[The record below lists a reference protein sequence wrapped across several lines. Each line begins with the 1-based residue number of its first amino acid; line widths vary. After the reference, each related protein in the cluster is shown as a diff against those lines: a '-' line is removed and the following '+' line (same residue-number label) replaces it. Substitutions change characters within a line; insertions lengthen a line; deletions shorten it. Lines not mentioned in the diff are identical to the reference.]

1 MAVLSVYHMDIEDF
15 ITAKSKDSETLKHF
29 NISVMVDDDFIKK
42 AENDE
47 EYYVHH
53 PVYDEDGS
61 ILNNPEKWIY
71 SKKVS
76 AKKIWDMIIEQAYN
90 YGEPGVL
97 FYDTMNRDNNLWYIE
112 KINATNPCFTGDMS
126 LLTEDGYM
134 TFKELCDRD
143 DISVICPDGTV
154 SHNNKVWCSGIK
166 ETIKVIFENNEFV
179 KCTPN
184 HIFML
189 KDGTECEAKD
199 LCGKKVRTFYPE
211 ESTRVVRIEKSKYE
225 PVYDFTENDN
235 HWGVVNGY
243 IVHNCGEYLSG
254 TVYGNDPKTGEK
266 LDRHAF
272 GGSCNLGSLFLHNY
286 VVNPFK
292 KDAYIDY
299 DKLGYAVSV
308 AVNFLDNIIDINT
321 YPDKIYENYQKHFR
335 TIGLGITG
343 LADCLAMLGIR
354 YDSDEAIKKTDEI
367 MDFITLNAY
376 RASVELAKKKGS
388 FPYLDKMK
396 FINSGYL
403 SKKVKNQ
410 AWADV
415 VNDIVAYGIRN
426 AKLISVAPVGTL
438 SLTYGNNCS
447 SGMEPIFSLSY
458 DRKVKVGGQDDSN
471 IQIVTLKD
479 YAYSVWESMD
489 GGDFPDKDSVFVTA
503 LELDVNKKIDMLAT
517 IAKHVDM
524 SVSNT
529 LNIPEEYTFEQV
541 KDVYERSWELGIK
554 GCTIFRPNKLRQG
567 VFVTESNKE
576 NKDARE
582 LKRGEIVEC
591 SDNLVGKKRKIYS
604 GCVDADT
611 EYFNGREWKKISE
624 YSEGELVLQY
634 NQDGTA
640 SLVKPIKYIKRPSN
654 GQYHIKT
661 KYGIDMMVSPDHRNV
676 VFGQSNKIKI
686 MTTDELL
693 TKHNKNSV
701 GLSYKFKKSFL
712 YNGSGINLTDDE
724 IRISVAIFADGC
736 FYSPTS
742 KKCLISVRKKRKRD
756 RLVELINRAGIE
768 FSEYVDNDGY
778 YNIKFYPPISGKQKT
793 FPVEW
798 YNATQHQL
806 QVIFDEVFLWDG
818 RNSEHNEY
826 TTVIKSNADFVQF
839 VCTAIGKAASIY
851 IDKRDDRY
859 TNSCY
864 RVDWSDRIYRSIT
877 RDSSNKLEIPFVQ
890 PMDGYDY
897 CFSVPSTMLVLRRN
911 NNIFVTGN
919 CGSLHILAFF
929 DPTTGD
935 MQEVYLNKGSTGGCV
950 DADTEYFN
958 GKTWKKISEYEE
970 GSFEQVLQYN
980 EDGTASLVIPSAY
993 IVNENVET
1001 LKHFYNNT
1009 GLDMVLSNDHRMFLY
1024 KNYTKF
1030 MLGIRKKLTTETIT
1044 VQEFLD
1050 CSSRNRHVPTTFSMN
1065 KPGIPIPDNIIRLLV
1080 AVYADG
1086 TYDGNKIIIGVK
1098 KERKKE
1104 RLRKILEAC
1113 DIGWTEK
1120 KFFSG
1125 DCTVFYIHP
1134 VPSCKQWF
1142 IDKQFTS
1149 KWYDCT
1155 DEQLKVVI
1163 DECIHWDGSVGEG
1176 NRLGGYFSSKKEEVD
1191 FIQFAL
1197 TRLGFRATIST
1208 NNGTCAKQNSYRV
1221 RWTKQNVHGLSTAQV
1236 EDYKTTDGRSY
1247 CFSVDSGLL
1256 VLRRN
1261 GRIFIT
1267 GNCANFT
1274 TGLSRMISLSCRA
1287 GVSVYDIKDQLD
1299 STGTC
1304 PSYAVR
1310 RATKHDT
1317 YKGSCCPMAIGNAI
1331 LDMYNEVQEELKTKK
1346 VHSNSENCEECHD
1359 PESVIETKT
1368 KQKCPECGESLDF
1381 EGGCV
1386 TCRSC
1391 GYTKCG

>member
-1 MAVLSVYHMDIEDF
+1 MGVLSVYHMDIEDF
-15 ITAKSKDSETLKHF
+15 VTAKSKDSNTLKHF

-97 FYDTMNRDNNLWYIE
+97 FYDTMNKDNNLWYIE

-134 TFKELCDRD
+134 TFKELCDRND
-143 DISVICPDGTV
+143 VSVICPDGTV

-184 HIFML
+184 HVFML

-199 LCGKKVRTFYPE
+199 LCGKRVRTFYPE
-211 ESTRVVRIEKSKYE
+211 ESTRVIRIEKSKYE
-225 PVYDFTENDN
+225 PVYDFTENGN
-235 HWGVVNGY
+235 HWGIVNGY

-354 YDSDEAIKKTDEI
+354 YDSDEAIKKTDEL

-376 RASVELAKKKGS
+376 RASVELAKKKGA

-415 VNDIVAYGIRN
+415 VNDIVVYGIRN

-458 DRKVKVGGQDDSN
+458 DRKVKIGGQDDSN

-489 GGDFPDKDSVFVTA
+489 GGDFPDKDSIFITA

-541 KDVYERSWELGIK
+541 KDVYKRSWELGIK

-567 VFVTESNKE
+567 VFVTDNNKE
-576 NKDARE
+576 DKDTRE
-582 LKRGEIVEC
+582 LKRGEIIEC

-604 GCVDADT
+604 G
-611 EYFNGREWKKISE
+611 
-624 YSEGELVLQY
+624 
-634 NQDGTA
+634 
-640 SLVKPIKYIKRPSN
+640 
-654 GQYHIKT
+654 
-661 KYGIDMMVSPDHRNV
+661 
-676 VFGQSNKIKI
+676 
-686 MTTDELL
+686 
-693 TKHNKNSV
+693 
-701 GLSYKFKKSFL
+701 
-712 YNGSGINLTDDE
+712 
-724 IRISVAIFADGC
+724 
-736 FYSPTS
+736 
-742 KKCLISVRKKRKRD
+742 
-756 RLVELINRAGIE
+756 
-768 FSEYVDNDGY
+768 
-778 YNIKFYPPISGKQKT
+778 
-793 FPVEW
+793 
-798 YNATQHQL
+798 
-806 QVIFDEVFLWDG
+806 
-818 RNSEHNEY
+818 
-826 TTVIKSNADFVQF
+826 
-839 VCTAIGKAASIY
+839 
-851 IDKRDDRY
+851 
-859 TNSCY
+859 
-864 RVDWSDRIYRSIT
+864 
-877 RDSSNKLEIPFVQ
+877 
-890 PMDGYDY
+890 
-897 CFSVPSTMLVLRRN
+897 
-911 NNIFVTGN
+911 

-1001 LKHFYNNT
+1001 LKHFHNNT

-1120 KFFSG
+1120 KFFGG

-1155 DEQLKVVI
+1155 DEQLKIVI
-1163 DECIHWDGSVGEG
+1163 DECIYWDGSVGEG

-1208 NNGTCAKQNSYRV
+1208 NNGTCTKQNSYRV

-1346 VHSNSENCEECHD
+1346 VHNNSENCEECHD

-1368 KQKCPECGESLDF
+1368 VQKCPECGEPLDF

>member
-1 MAVLSVYHMDIEDF
+1 MGVLSVYHMDIEDF
-15 ITAKSKDSETLKHF
+15 VTAKSKDSNTLKHF

-61 ILNNPEKWIY
+61 ILNNPEKWVY

-143 DISVICPDGTV
+143 DVSVICPDGTV

-184 HIFML
+184 HVFML

-199 LCGKKVRTFYPE
+199 LCGKRVRTFYPE

-235 HWGVVNGY
+235 HWGIVNGY

-354 YDSDEAIKKTDEI
+354 YDSDEAIKKTDEL

-376 RASVELAKKKGS
+376 RASVELAKKKGA

-415 VNDIVAYGIRN
+415 VNDIVVYGIRN

-458 DRKVKVGGQDDSN
+458 DRKVKIGGQDDSN
-471 IQIVTLKD
+471 IQIVTLRD

-489 GGDFPDKDSVFVTA
+489 GGDFPDKDSIFITA

-541 KDVYERSWELGIK
+541 KDVYKRSWELGIK

-567 VFVTESNKE
+567 VFVTDNKKE
-576 NKDARE
+576 EKKNKGVKE
-582 LKRGEIVEC
+582 LKRGEIIEC
-591 SDNLVGKKRKIYS
+591 SDNLVGKKRKIY
-604 GCVDADT
+604 
-611 EYFNGREWKKISE
+611 NG
-624 YSEGELVLQY
+624 
-634 NQDGTA
+634 
-640 SLVKPIKYIKRPSN
+640 
-654 GQYHIKT
+654 
-661 KYGIDMMVSPDHRNV
+661 
-676 VFGQSNKIKI
+676 
-686 MTTDELL
+686 
-693 TKHNKNSV
+693 
-701 GLSYKFKKSFL
+701 
-712 YNGSGINLTDDE
+712 
-724 IRISVAIFADGC
+724 
-736 FYSPTS
+736 
-742 KKCLISVRKKRKRD
+742 
-756 RLVELINRAGIE
+756 
-768 FSEYVDNDGY
+768 
-778 YNIKFYPPISGKQKT
+778 
-793 FPVEW
+793 
-798 YNATQHQL
+798 
-806 QVIFDEVFLWDG
+806 
-818 RNSEHNEY
+818 
-826 TTVIKSNADFVQF
+826 
-839 VCTAIGKAASIY
+839 
-851 IDKRDDRY
+851 
-859 TNSCY
+859 
-864 RVDWSDRIYRSIT
+864 
-877 RDSSNKLEIPFVQ
+877 
-890 PMDGYDY
+890 
-897 CFSVPSTMLVLRRN
+897 
-911 NNIFVTGN
+911 

-935 MQEVYLNKGSTGGCV
+935 MQEVYLNKGSTGGC
-950 DADTEYFN
+950 
-958 GKTWKKISEYEE
+958 
-970 GSFEQVLQYN
+970 
-980 EDGTASLVIPSAY
+980 
-993 IVNENVET
+993 
-1001 LKHFYNNT
+1001 
-1009 GLDMVLSNDHRMFLY
+1009 SN
-1024 KNYTKF
+1024 
-1030 MLGIRKKLTTETIT
+1030 
-1044 VQEFLD
+1044 
-1050 CSSRNRHVPTTFSMN
+1050 
-1065 KPGIPIPDNIIRLLV
+1065 
-1080 AVYADG
+1080 
-1086 TYDGNKIIIGVK
+1086 
-1098 KERKKE
+1098 
-1104 RLRKILEAC
+1104 
-1113 DIGWTEK
+1113 
-1120 KFFSG
+1120 
-1125 DCTVFYIHP
+1125 
-1134 VPSCKQWF
+1134 
-1142 IDKQFTS
+1142 
-1149 KWYDCT
+1149 
-1155 DEQLKVVI
+1155 
-1163 DECIHWDGSVGEG
+1163 
-1176 NRLGGYFSSKKEEVD
+1176 
-1191 FIQFAL
+1191 FA
-1197 TRLGFRATIST
+1197 
-1208 NNGTCAKQNSYRV
+1208 
-1221 RWTKQNVHGLSTAQV
+1221 
-1236 EDYKTTDGRSY
+1236 
-1247 CFSVDSGLL
+1247 
-1256 VLRRN
+1256 
-1261 GRIFIT
+1261 
-1267 GNCANFT
+1267 

-1346 VHSNSENCEECHD
+1346 VHNNSENCEECHD
-1359 PESVIETKT
+1359 PESVIETKAV
-1368 KQKCPECGESLDF
+1368 QKCPECGEPLDF

>member
-1 MAVLSVYHMDIEDF
+1 MGVLSVYHMDIEDF
-15 ITAKSKDSETLKHF
+15 ITAKSKDSNTLKHF

-61 ILNNPEKWIY
+61 ILNNPEKWVY

-76 AKKIWDMIIEQAYN
+76 AKKVWNMIIEQAYN

-134 TFKELCDRD
+134 TFKELCDRND
-143 DISVICPDGTV
+143 VSVICPDGTV
-154 SHNNKVWCSGIK
+154 SHNNRVWCSGIK
-166 ETIKVIFENNEFV
+166 ETVKVIFENNEFV

-184 HIFML
+184 HVFML

-199 LCGKKVRTFYPE
+199 LCGKRVRTFYPE
-211 ESTRVVRIEKSKYE
+211 ESTRVIRIEKSKYE

-235 HWGVVNGY
+235 HWGIVNGY

-292 KDAYIDY
+292 KDAYINY

-308 AVNFLDNIIDINT
+308 AVNFLDNIIDVNT

-376 RASVELAKKKGS
+376 KSSIELAKKKGA

-415 VNDIVAYGIRN
+415 ANDIVVYGIRN

-458 DRKVKVGGQDDSN
+458 DRKVKIGGQDDSN

-489 GGDFPDKDSVFVTA
+489 GGDFPDKDSIFITA

-541 KDVYERSWELGIK
+541 KDVYKRSWELGIK

-567 VFVTESNKE
+567 VFVTDNNKE
-576 NKDARE
+576 NKDTRE
-582 LKRGEIVEC
+582 LKRGEIVPC
-591 SDNLVGKKRKIYS
+591 SNDLIIKKRKLVS
-604 GCVDADT
+604 G
-611 EYFNGREWKKISE
+611 
-624 YSEGELVLQY
+624 
-634 NQDGTA
+634 
-640 SLVKPIKYIKRPSN
+640 
-654 GQYHIKT
+654 
-661 KYGIDMMVSPDHRNV
+661 
-676 VFGQSNKIKI
+676 
-686 MTTDELL
+686 
-693 TKHNKNSV
+693 
-701 GLSYKFKKSFL
+701 
-712 YNGSGINLTDDE
+712 
-724 IRISVAIFADGC
+724 
-736 FYSPTS
+736 
-742 KKCLISVRKKRKRD
+742 
-756 RLVELINRAGIE
+756 
-768 FSEYVDNDGY
+768 
-778 YNIKFYPPISGKQKT
+778 
-793 FPVEW
+793 
-798 YNATQHQL
+798 
-806 QVIFDEVFLWDG
+806 
-818 RNSEHNEY
+818 
-826 TTVIKSNADFVQF
+826 
-839 VCTAIGKAASIY
+839 
-851 IDKRDDRY
+851 
-859 TNSCY
+859 
-864 RVDWSDRIYRSIT
+864 
-877 RDSSNKLEIPFVQ
+877 
-890 PMDGYDY
+890 
-897 CFSVPSTMLVLRRN
+897 
-911 NNIFVTGN
+911 
-919 CGSLHILAFF
+919 CGSLHVIACF
-929 DPTTGD
+929 DKENGELRET
-935 MQEVYLNKGSTGGCV
+935 YLSKGSTGGCG
-950 DADTEYFN
+950 N
-958 GKTWKKISEYEE
+958 
-970 GSFEQVLQYN
+970 
-980 EDGTASLVIPSAY
+980 
-993 IVNENVET
+993 
-1001 LKHFYNNT
+1001 
-1009 GLDMVLSNDHRMFLY
+1009 
-1024 KNYTKF
+1024 F
-1030 MLGIRKKLTTETIT
+1030 M
-1044 VQEFLD
+1044 
-1050 CSSRNRHVPTTFSMN
+1050 N
-1065 KPGIPIPDNIIRLLV
+1065 
-1080 AVYADG
+1080 
-1086 TYDGNKIIIGVK
+1086 
-1098 KERKKE
+1098 
-1104 RLRKILEAC
+1104 
-1113 DIGWTEK
+1113 
-1120 KFFSG
+1120 
-1125 DCTVFYIHP
+1125 
-1134 VPSCKQWF
+1134 
-1142 IDKQFTS
+1142 
-1149 KWYDCT
+1149 
-1155 DEQLKVVI
+1155 
-1163 DECIHWDGSVGEG
+1163 
-1176 NRLGGYFSSKKEEVD
+1176 
-1191 FIQFAL
+1191 
-1197 TRLGFRATIST
+1197 
-1208 NNGTCAKQNSYRV
+1208 
-1221 RWTKQNVHGLSTAQV
+1221 
-1236 EDYKTTDGRSY
+1236 
-1247 CFSVDSGLL
+1247 
-1256 VLRRN
+1256 
-1261 GRIFIT
+1261 
-1267 GNCANFT
+1267 
-1274 TGLSRMISLSCRA
+1274 GLSRALSLLGRA
-1287 GVSVYDIKDQLD
+1287 GVSIYDIVDQMN
-1299 STGTC
+1299 STGSC

-1310 RATKHDT
+1310 RATKHDASP
-1317 YKGSCCPMAIGNAI
+1317 GACCPMAAGNAI
-1331 LDMYNEVQEELKTKK
+1331 LDMYNEVREELKTKK
-1346 VHSNSENCEECHD
+1346 VHNNNENCEECHD

>member
-1 MAVLSVYHMDIEDF
+1 MGVLSVYHMDIEDF
-15 ITAKSKDSETLKHF
+15 ITAKSKDSNTLKHF

-134 TFKELCDRD
+134 TFKELCDRND
-143 DISVICPDGTV
+143 VSVICPDGTV

-211 ESTRVVRIEKSKYE
+211 ESTRVIRIEKSKYE

-292 KDAYIDY
+292 KDAYINY

-376 RASVELAKKKGS
+376 KSSIELAKKKGP

-415 VNDIVAYGIRN
+415 ANDIVAYGIRN

-541 KDVYERSWELGIK
+541 KDVYKRSWELGIK

-567 VFVTESNKE
+567 VFVTDSNKE
-576 NKDARE
+576 NKDTRE
-582 LKRGEIVEC
+582 LKRGEIVPC
-591 SDNLVGKKRKIYS
+591 SNDLIIKKRKLVS
-604 GCVDADT
+604 G
-611 EYFNGREWKKISE
+611 
-624 YSEGELVLQY
+624 
-634 NQDGTA
+634 
-640 SLVKPIKYIKRPSN
+640 
-654 GQYHIKT
+654 
-661 KYGIDMMVSPDHRNV
+661 
-676 VFGQSNKIKI
+676 
-686 MTTDELL
+686 
-693 TKHNKNSV
+693 
-701 GLSYKFKKSFL
+701 
-712 YNGSGINLTDDE
+712 
-724 IRISVAIFADGC
+724 
-736 FYSPTS
+736 
-742 KKCLISVRKKRKRD
+742 
-756 RLVELINRAGIE
+756 
-768 FSEYVDNDGY
+768 
-778 YNIKFYPPISGKQKT
+778 
-793 FPVEW
+793 
-798 YNATQHQL
+798 
-806 QVIFDEVFLWDG
+806 
-818 RNSEHNEY
+818 
-826 TTVIKSNADFVQF
+826 
-839 VCTAIGKAASIY
+839 
-851 IDKRDDRY
+851 
-859 TNSCY
+859 
-864 RVDWSDRIYRSIT
+864 
-877 RDSSNKLEIPFVQ
+877 
-890 PMDGYDY
+890 
-897 CFSVPSTMLVLRRN
+897 
-911 NNIFVTGN
+911 
-919 CGSLHILAFF
+919 CGSLHVIACF
-929 DPTTGD
+929 DKENGELRET
-935 MQEVYLNKGSTGGCV
+935 YLSKGSTGGCG
-950 DADTEYFN
+950 N
-958 GKTWKKISEYEE
+958 
-970 GSFEQVLQYN
+970 
-980 EDGTASLVIPSAY
+980 
-993 IVNENVET
+993 
-1001 LKHFYNNT
+1001 
-1009 GLDMVLSNDHRMFLY
+1009 
-1024 KNYTKF
+1024 F
-1030 MLGIRKKLTTETIT
+1030 M
-1044 VQEFLD
+1044 
-1050 CSSRNRHVPTTFSMN
+1050 N
-1065 KPGIPIPDNIIRLLV
+1065 
-1080 AVYADG
+1080 
-1086 TYDGNKIIIGVK
+1086 
-1098 KERKKE
+1098 
-1104 RLRKILEAC
+1104 
-1113 DIGWTEK
+1113 
-1120 KFFSG
+1120 
-1125 DCTVFYIHP
+1125 
-1134 VPSCKQWF
+1134 
-1142 IDKQFTS
+1142 
-1149 KWYDCT
+1149 
-1155 DEQLKVVI
+1155 
-1163 DECIHWDGSVGEG
+1163 
-1176 NRLGGYFSSKKEEVD
+1176 
-1191 FIQFAL
+1191 
-1197 TRLGFRATIST
+1197 
-1208 NNGTCAKQNSYRV
+1208 
-1221 RWTKQNVHGLSTAQV
+1221 
-1236 EDYKTTDGRSY
+1236 
-1247 CFSVDSGLL
+1247 
-1256 VLRRN
+1256 
-1261 GRIFIT
+1261 
-1267 GNCANFT
+1267 
-1274 TGLSRMISLSCRA
+1274 GLSRALSLLGRA
-1287 GVSVYDIKDQLD
+1287 GVSIYDIVDQMN
-1299 STGTC
+1299 STGSC

-1310 RATKHDT
+1310 RATKHDASP
-1317 YKGSCCPMAIGNAI
+1317 GACCPMAAGNAI

-1346 VHSNSENCEECHD
+1346 VHNNNENCEECQD

>member
-1 MAVLSVYHMDIEDF
+1 MGVLSVYHMDIEDF
-15 ITAKSKDSETLKHF
+15 ITAKSKDSNTLKHF

-61 ILNNPEKWIY
+61 ILNNPEKWVY

-76 AKKIWDMIIEQAYN
+76 AKKVWNMIIEQAYN

-134 TFKELCDRD
+134 TFKELCDRND
-143 DISVICPDGTV
+143 VSVICPDGTV
-154 SHNNKVWCSGIK
+154 SHNNRVWCSGIK
-166 ETIKVIFENNEFV
+166 ETVKVIFENNEFV

-184 HIFML
+184 HVFML

-199 LCGKKVRTFYPE
+199 LCGKRVRTFYPE
-211 ESTRVVRIEKSKYE
+211 ESTRVIRIEKSKYE

-235 HWGVVNGY
+235 HWGIVNGY

-292 KDAYIDY
+292 KDAYINY

-354 YDSDEAIKKTDEI
+354 YDSDEAIKKTDEL

-376 RASVELAKKKGS
+376 KSSIELAKKKGA

-415 VNDIVAYGIRN
+415 ANDIVVYGIRN

-458 DRKVKVGGQDDSN
+458 DRKVKIGGQDDSN

-489 GGDFPDKDSVFVTA
+489 GGDFPDKDSIFITA

-541 KDVYERSWELGIK
+541 KDVYKRSWELGIK

-567 VFVTESNKE
+567 VFVTDNNKE
-576 NKDARE
+576 NKDTRE
-582 LKRGEIVEC
+582 LKRGEIVPC
-591 SDNLVGKKRKIYS
+591 SNDLIIKKRKLVS
-604 GCVDADT
+604 G
-611 EYFNGREWKKISE
+611 
-624 YSEGELVLQY
+624 
-634 NQDGTA
+634 
-640 SLVKPIKYIKRPSN
+640 
-654 GQYHIKT
+654 
-661 KYGIDMMVSPDHRNV
+661 
-676 VFGQSNKIKI
+676 
-686 MTTDELL
+686 
-693 TKHNKNSV
+693 
-701 GLSYKFKKSFL
+701 
-712 YNGSGINLTDDE
+712 
-724 IRISVAIFADGC
+724 
-736 FYSPTS
+736 
-742 KKCLISVRKKRKRD
+742 
-756 RLVELINRAGIE
+756 
-768 FSEYVDNDGY
+768 
-778 YNIKFYPPISGKQKT
+778 
-793 FPVEW
+793 
-798 YNATQHQL
+798 
-806 QVIFDEVFLWDG
+806 
-818 RNSEHNEY
+818 
-826 TTVIKSNADFVQF
+826 
-839 VCTAIGKAASIY
+839 
-851 IDKRDDRY
+851 
-859 TNSCY
+859 
-864 RVDWSDRIYRSIT
+864 
-877 RDSSNKLEIPFVQ
+877 
-890 PMDGYDY
+890 
-897 CFSVPSTMLVLRRN
+897 
-911 NNIFVTGN
+911 
-919 CGSLHILAFF
+919 CGSLHVIACF
-929 DPTTGD
+929 DKENGELRET
-935 MQEVYLNKGSTGGCV
+935 YLSKGSTGGCG
-950 DADTEYFN
+950 N
-958 GKTWKKISEYEE
+958 
-970 GSFEQVLQYN
+970 
-980 EDGTASLVIPSAY
+980 
-993 IVNENVET
+993 
-1001 LKHFYNNT
+1001 
-1009 GLDMVLSNDHRMFLY
+1009 
-1024 KNYTKF
+1024 F
-1030 MLGIRKKLTTETIT
+1030 M
-1044 VQEFLD
+1044 
-1050 CSSRNRHVPTTFSMN
+1050 N
-1065 KPGIPIPDNIIRLLV
+1065 
-1080 AVYADG
+1080 
-1086 TYDGNKIIIGVK
+1086 
-1098 KERKKE
+1098 
-1104 RLRKILEAC
+1104 
-1113 DIGWTEK
+1113 
-1120 KFFSG
+1120 
-1125 DCTVFYIHP
+1125 
-1134 VPSCKQWF
+1134 
-1142 IDKQFTS
+1142 
-1149 KWYDCT
+1149 
-1155 DEQLKVVI
+1155 
-1163 DECIHWDGSVGEG
+1163 
-1176 NRLGGYFSSKKEEVD
+1176 
-1191 FIQFAL
+1191 
-1197 TRLGFRATIST
+1197 
-1208 NNGTCAKQNSYRV
+1208 
-1221 RWTKQNVHGLSTAQV
+1221 
-1236 EDYKTTDGRSY
+1236 
-1247 CFSVDSGLL
+1247 
-1256 VLRRN
+1256 
-1261 GRIFIT
+1261 
-1267 GNCANFT
+1267 
-1274 TGLSRMISLSCRA
+1274 GLSRALSLLGRA
-1287 GVSVYDIKDQLD
+1287 GVSIYDIVDQMN
-1299 STGTC
+1299 STGSC

-1310 RATKHDT
+1310 RATKHDASP
-1317 YKGSCCPMAIGNAI
+1317 GACCPMAAGNAI
-1331 LDMYNEVQEELKTKK
+1331 LDMYNEVREELKTKK
-1346 VHSNSENCEECHD
+1346 VHNNNENCEECHD

>member
-1 MAVLSVYHMDIEDF
+1 MDIEDF
-15 ITAKSKDSETLKHF
+15 ITAKSKDSNTLKHF

-61 ILNNPEKWIY
+61 ILNNPEKWVY

-134 TFKELCDRD
+134 TFKELCDRND
-143 DISVICPDGTV
+143 VSVICPDGTV
-154 SHNNKVWCSGIK
+154 SHNNRVWCSGIK
-166 ETIKVIFENNEFV
+166 ETVKVIFENNEFV

-184 HIFML
+184 HVFML

-199 LCGKKVRTFYPE
+199 LCGKRVRTFYPE
-211 ESTRVVRIEKSKYE
+211 ESTRVIRIEKSKYE

-235 HWGVVNGY
+235 HWGIVNGY

-292 KDAYIDY
+292 KDAYINY

-308 AVNFLDNIIDINT
+308 AVNFLDNIIDVNT

-376 RASVELAKKKGS
+376 KSSIELAKKKGA

-415 VNDIVAYGIRN
+415 ANDIVVYGIRN

-458 DRKVKVGGQDDSN
+458 DRKVKIGGQDDSN

-489 GGDFPDKDSVFVTA
+489 GGDFPDKDSIFITA

-541 KDVYERSWELGIK
+541 KDVYKRSWELGIK

-567 VFVTESNKE
+567 VFVTDNNKE
-576 NKDARE
+576 NKDTRE
-582 LKRGEIVEC
+582 LKRGEIVPC
-591 SDNLVGKKRKIYS
+591 SNDLIIKKRKLVS
-604 GCVDADT
+604 G
-611 EYFNGREWKKISE
+611 
-624 YSEGELVLQY
+624 
-634 NQDGTA
+634 
-640 SLVKPIKYIKRPSN
+640 
-654 GQYHIKT
+654 
-661 KYGIDMMVSPDHRNV
+661 
-676 VFGQSNKIKI
+676 
-686 MTTDELL
+686 
-693 TKHNKNSV
+693 
-701 GLSYKFKKSFL
+701 
-712 YNGSGINLTDDE
+712 
-724 IRISVAIFADGC
+724 
-736 FYSPTS
+736 
-742 KKCLISVRKKRKRD
+742 
-756 RLVELINRAGIE
+756 
-768 FSEYVDNDGY
+768 
-778 YNIKFYPPISGKQKT
+778 
-793 FPVEW
+793 
-798 YNATQHQL
+798 
-806 QVIFDEVFLWDG
+806 
-818 RNSEHNEY
+818 
-826 TTVIKSNADFVQF
+826 
-839 VCTAIGKAASIY
+839 
-851 IDKRDDRY
+851 
-859 TNSCY
+859 
-864 RVDWSDRIYRSIT
+864 
-877 RDSSNKLEIPFVQ
+877 
-890 PMDGYDY
+890 
-897 CFSVPSTMLVLRRN
+897 
-911 NNIFVTGN
+911 
-919 CGSLHILAFF
+919 CGSLHVIACF
-929 DPTTGD
+929 DKENGELRET
-935 MQEVYLNKGSTGGCV
+935 YLSKGSTGGCG
-950 DADTEYFN
+950 N
-958 GKTWKKISEYEE
+958 
-970 GSFEQVLQYN
+970 
-980 EDGTASLVIPSAY
+980 
-993 IVNENVET
+993 
-1001 LKHFYNNT
+1001 
-1009 GLDMVLSNDHRMFLY
+1009 
-1024 KNYTKF
+1024 F
-1030 MLGIRKKLTTETIT
+1030 M
-1044 VQEFLD
+1044 
-1050 CSSRNRHVPTTFSMN
+1050 N
-1065 KPGIPIPDNIIRLLV
+1065 
-1080 AVYADG
+1080 
-1086 TYDGNKIIIGVK
+1086 
-1098 KERKKE
+1098 
-1104 RLRKILEAC
+1104 
-1113 DIGWTEK
+1113 
-1120 KFFSG
+1120 
-1125 DCTVFYIHP
+1125 
-1134 VPSCKQWF
+1134 
-1142 IDKQFTS
+1142 
-1149 KWYDCT
+1149 
-1155 DEQLKVVI
+1155 
-1163 DECIHWDGSVGEG
+1163 
-1176 NRLGGYFSSKKEEVD
+1176 
-1191 FIQFAL
+1191 
-1197 TRLGFRATIST
+1197 
-1208 NNGTCAKQNSYRV
+1208 
-1221 RWTKQNVHGLSTAQV
+1221 
-1236 EDYKTTDGRSY
+1236 
-1247 CFSVDSGLL
+1247 
-1256 VLRRN
+1256 
-1261 GRIFIT
+1261 
-1267 GNCANFT
+1267 
-1274 TGLSRMISLSCRA
+1274 GLSRALSLLGRA
-1287 GVSVYDIKDQLD
+1287 GVSIYDIVDQMN
-1299 STGTC
+1299 STGSC

-1310 RATKHDT
+1310 RATKHDASP
-1317 YKGSCCPMAIGNAI
+1317 GACCPMAAGNAI
-1331 LDMYNEVQEELKTKK
+1331 LDMYNEVREELKTKK
-1346 VHSNSENCEECHD
+1346 VHNNNENCEECHD

>member
-1 MAVLSVYHMDIEDF
+1 MDIEDF
-15 ITAKSKDSETLKHF
+15 ITAKSKDSNTLKHF

-61 ILNNPEKWIY
+61 ILNNPEKWVY

-134 TFKELCDRD
+134 TFKELCDRND
-143 DISVICPDGTV
+143 VSVICPDGTV
-154 SHNNKVWCSGIK
+154 SHNNRVWCSGIK
-166 ETIKVIFENNEFV
+166 ETVKVIFENNEFV

-184 HIFML
+184 HVFML

-199 LCGKKVRTFYPE
+199 LCGKRVRTFYPE
-211 ESTRVVRIEKSKYE
+211 ESTRVIRIEKSKYE

-235 HWGVVNGY
+235 HWGIVNGY

-266 LDRHAF
+266 LGRHAF

-292 KDAYIDY
+292 KDAYINY

-308 AVNFLDNIIDINT
+308 AVNFLDNIIDVNT

-376 RASVELAKKKGS
+376 KSSIELAKKKGA

-415 VNDIVAYGIRN
+415 ANDIVVYGIRN

-458 DRKVKVGGQDDSN
+458 DRKVKIGGQDDSN

-489 GGDFPDKDSVFVTA
+489 GGDFPDKDSIFITA

-541 KDVYERSWELGIK
+541 KDVYKRSWELGIK

-567 VFVTESNKE
+567 VFVTDNNKE
-576 NKDARE
+576 NKDTRE
-582 LKRGEIVEC
+582 LKRGEIVPC
-591 SDNLVGKKRKIYS
+591 SNDLIIKKRKLVS
-604 GCVDADT
+604 G
-611 EYFNGREWKKISE
+611 
-624 YSEGELVLQY
+624 
-634 NQDGTA
+634 
-640 SLVKPIKYIKRPSN
+640 
-654 GQYHIKT
+654 
-661 KYGIDMMVSPDHRNV
+661 
-676 VFGQSNKIKI
+676 
-686 MTTDELL
+686 
-693 TKHNKNSV
+693 
-701 GLSYKFKKSFL
+701 
-712 YNGSGINLTDDE
+712 
-724 IRISVAIFADGC
+724 
-736 FYSPTS
+736 
-742 KKCLISVRKKRKRD
+742 
-756 RLVELINRAGIE
+756 
-768 FSEYVDNDGY
+768 
-778 YNIKFYPPISGKQKT
+778 
-793 FPVEW
+793 
-798 YNATQHQL
+798 
-806 QVIFDEVFLWDG
+806 
-818 RNSEHNEY
+818 
-826 TTVIKSNADFVQF
+826 
-839 VCTAIGKAASIY
+839 
-851 IDKRDDRY
+851 
-859 TNSCY
+859 
-864 RVDWSDRIYRSIT
+864 
-877 RDSSNKLEIPFVQ
+877 
-890 PMDGYDY
+890 
-897 CFSVPSTMLVLRRN
+897 
-911 NNIFVTGN
+911 
-919 CGSLHILAFF
+919 CGSLHVIACF
-929 DPTTGD
+929 DKENGELRET
-935 MQEVYLNKGSTGGCV
+935 YLSKGSTGGCG
-950 DADTEYFN
+950 N
-958 GKTWKKISEYEE
+958 
-970 GSFEQVLQYN
+970 
-980 EDGTASLVIPSAY
+980 
-993 IVNENVET
+993 
-1001 LKHFYNNT
+1001 
-1009 GLDMVLSNDHRMFLY
+1009 
-1024 KNYTKF
+1024 F
-1030 MLGIRKKLTTETIT
+1030 M
-1044 VQEFLD
+1044 
-1050 CSSRNRHVPTTFSMN
+1050 N
-1065 KPGIPIPDNIIRLLV
+1065 
-1080 AVYADG
+1080 
-1086 TYDGNKIIIGVK
+1086 
-1098 KERKKE
+1098 
-1104 RLRKILEAC
+1104 
-1113 DIGWTEK
+1113 
-1120 KFFSG
+1120 
-1125 DCTVFYIHP
+1125 
-1134 VPSCKQWF
+1134 
-1142 IDKQFTS
+1142 
-1149 KWYDCT
+1149 
-1155 DEQLKVVI
+1155 
-1163 DECIHWDGSVGEG
+1163 
-1176 NRLGGYFSSKKEEVD
+1176 
-1191 FIQFAL
+1191 
-1197 TRLGFRATIST
+1197 
-1208 NNGTCAKQNSYRV
+1208 
-1221 RWTKQNVHGLSTAQV
+1221 
-1236 EDYKTTDGRSY
+1236 
-1247 CFSVDSGLL
+1247 
-1256 VLRRN
+1256 
-1261 GRIFIT
+1261 
-1267 GNCANFT
+1267 
-1274 TGLSRMISLSCRA
+1274 GLSRALSLLGRA
-1287 GVSVYDIKDQLD
+1287 GVSIYDIVDQMN
-1299 STGTC
+1299 STGSC

-1310 RATKHDT
+1310 RATKHDASP
-1317 YKGSCCPMAIGNAI
+1317 GACCPMAAGNAI
-1331 LDMYNEVQEELKTKK
+1331 LDMYNEVREELKTKK
-1346 VHSNSENCEECHD
+1346 VHNNNENCEECHD